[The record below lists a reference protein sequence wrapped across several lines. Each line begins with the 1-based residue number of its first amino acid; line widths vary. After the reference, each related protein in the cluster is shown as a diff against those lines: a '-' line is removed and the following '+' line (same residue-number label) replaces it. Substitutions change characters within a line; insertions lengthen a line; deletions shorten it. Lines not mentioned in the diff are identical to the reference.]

1 MTIGVGIIGLGM
13 ATNPHMTS
21 LRELEA
27 AGRAPS
33 PERRRA
39 FAEKWKVPVF
49 DTQDELL
56 TRPDL
61 DLILILTTPGT
72 HLRVAE
78 AVAKA
83 GKHII
88 VEKPVEVT
96 VSRGEA
102 LAKAVEAADVR
113 CSVCLQHR
121 FRPASLRLK
130 SILDAGELGPIISA
144 SGSIRWWRDDAYFKS
159 AGRGTK
165 ARDGGGVLL
174 TQAIHTLDLLLHL
187 VGPHQDVAG
196 FATTSPLRAI
206 DTEDIAAAAIRF
218 KNGAIGAID
227 ATTIARPSYPERI
240 ELAGTKGSV
249 RFTPE
254 SRYVQ
259 RTS

>member
-13 ATNPHMTS
+13 ATKPHMTS

-27 AGRAPS
+27 AGRAKIVGGFAPS

-39 FAEKWKVPVF
+39 FAEQWKVPVF
-49 DTQDELL
+49 DTQDALL

-72 HLRVAE
+72 HLPVAE

-102 LAKAVEAADVR
+102 LAKAIEAAGVR

-144 SGSIRWWRDDAYFKS
+144 SASIRWWRDDTYFKS
-159 AGRGTK
+159 A
-165 ARDGGGVLL
+165 
-174 TQAIHTLDLLLHL
+174 
-187 VGPHQDVAG
+187 
-196 FATTSPLRAI
+196 
-206 DTEDIAAAAIRF
+206 
-218 KNGAIGAID
+218 
-227 ATTIARPSYPERI
+227 
-240 ELAGTKGSV
+240 
-249 RFTPE
+249 
-254 SRYVQ
+254 
-259 RTS
+259 

>member
-13 ATNPHMTS
+13 ATKPHMTS

-27 AGRAPS
+27 AGRAKIVGGFAPS
-33 PERRRA
+33 PERRHT

-144 SGSIRWWRDDAYFKS
+144 SASIRWWRDDAYFKF

-196 FATTSPLRAI
+196 LPRRRRCGRSIPRTSPPPRSALR
-206 DTEDIAAAAIRF
+206 T
-218 KNGAIGAID
+218 
-227 ATTIARPSYPERI
+227 
-240 ELAGTKGSV
+240 V
-249 RFTPE
+249 R
-254 SRYVQ
+254 
-259 RTS
+259 

>member
-83 GKHII
+83 GK
-88 VEKPVEVT
+88 T
-96 VSRGEA
+96 Y
-102 LAKAVEAADVR
+102 
-113 CSVCLQHR
+113 HR
-121 FRPASLRLK
+121 
-130 SILDAGELGPIISA
+130 
-144 SGSIRWWRDDAYFKS
+144 
-159 AGRGTK
+159 
-165 ARDGGGVLL
+165 
-174 TQAIHTLDLLLHL
+174 
-187 VGPHQDVAG
+187 
-196 FATTSPLRAI
+196 
-206 DTEDIAAAAIRF
+206 
-218 KNGAIGAID
+218 
-227 ATTIARPSYPERI
+227 
-240 ELAGTKGSV
+240 
-249 RFTPE
+249 
-254 SRYVQ
+254 
-259 RTS
+259 